1 LATGKSVTPDAFARN
16 TEVEWARA
24 NFRKQCLTGMLWVR
38 HKNFLVKNFGF
49 FCGLAVFAS
58 VNFSSISTLPAQTD
72 SLVSSAPASPPPTP
86 LDVITF
92 ASGQTSRSHSTAGRF
107 APVNLNPLETA
118 AIKLQFATT
127 FAGTPVTVQ
136 SLDGGAAESINSSAR
151 MVASP
156 DGAYKTCWVDLQ
168 TNRQLLQ
175 RRFIFVFEISSNR
188 LLFTHATFQR
198 YTGAVWND
206 SSTACAIFDAP
217 DNANVYLWLLLKPEN
232 SKVSDWSVRQ
242 IDLEKLSAEK
252 LSGVSRAKVV
262 RTGLEQMSWDSNDF
276 LNVALIVN
284 NQPVILKIPA
294 R

>member
-1 LATGKSVTPDAFARN
+1 
-16 TEVEWARA
+16 
-24 NFRKQCLTGMLWVR
+24 MLWVR

-136 SLDGGAAESINSSAR
+136 SLDGGALGLTEQSATVAADGTTSFQFQAADQPGLYR
-151 MVASP
+151 VLVIAGPTASMVQFSVPSP
-156 DGAYKTCWVDLQ
+156 T
-168 TNRQLLQ
+168 
-175 RRFIFVFEISSNR
+175 
-188 LLFTHATFQR
+188 
-198 YTGAVWND
+198 
-206 SSTACAIFDAP
+206 
-217 DNANVYLWLLLKPEN
+217 
-232 SKVSDWSVRQ
+232 
-242 IDLEKLSAEK
+242 LEE
-252 LSGVSRAKVV
+252 
-262 RTGLEQMSWDSNDF
+262 
-276 LNVALIVN
+276 
-284 NQPVILKIPA
+284 
-294 R
+294 